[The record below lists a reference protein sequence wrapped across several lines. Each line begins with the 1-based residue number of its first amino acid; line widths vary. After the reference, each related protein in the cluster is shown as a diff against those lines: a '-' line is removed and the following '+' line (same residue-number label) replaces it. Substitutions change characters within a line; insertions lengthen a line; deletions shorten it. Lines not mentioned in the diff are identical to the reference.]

1 MRERSEARWSFM
13 RRRRLRSTAMCVI
26 RWLSASSGF
35 LRFSGGGAAR
45 ARGLGRFLRLSVLLA
60 TGADAAAAGAT
71 TCVT

>member
-1 MRERSEARWSFM
+1 M

-45 ARGLGRFLRLSVLLA
+45 ALGLGRFLRLHHDSRTLEQR
-60 TGADAAAAGAT
+60 
-71 TCVT
+71 